1 MLCRVPPKGLYTWRF
16 QLQRLQPVYHL
27 HQYATARNLG
37 KGELRFKGYDFNQ
50 LTLIGGSVVFIVAMW
65 AMISD
70 RPKKFA
76 DVATTGDKEAGRQAD
91 RRNVGSQGGK
101 LE

>member
-1 MLCRVPPKGLYTWRF
+1 MLCRVSPKGLYMRRF

-27 HQYATARNLG
+27 HQYATARNVG
-37 KGELRFKGYDFNQ
+37 KGALRFKGYDFNQ
-50 LTLIGGSVVFIVAMW
+50 WTWIGVSVAFIVAMW

-76 DVATTGDKEAGRQAD
+76 DVATTGDKEPGRQTD
-91 RRNVGSQGGK
+91 RRNAGS
-101 LE
+101 